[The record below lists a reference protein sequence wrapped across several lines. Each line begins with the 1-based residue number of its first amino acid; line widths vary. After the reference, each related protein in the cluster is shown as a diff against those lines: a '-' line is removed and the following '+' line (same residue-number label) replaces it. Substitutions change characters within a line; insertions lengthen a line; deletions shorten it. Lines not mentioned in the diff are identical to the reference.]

1 MNQYYITLH
10 FGEYDNLAQFARFF
24 VPRGVTYGKLRRV
37 LTTHMRRQSG
47 GLYRNKLDWLNDV
60 LELTAMECYGRY
72 ELVQPDDE
80 FDLSKVLVG
89 G

>member
-37 LTTHMRRQSG
+37 LTAHMRRQSG
-47 GLYRNKLDWLNDV
+47 GLYRNK